1 MVPLEVR
8 RYGDRL
14 RAAPIVERQSLRRR
28 PDEGP
33 DVLLDDDRLLCKA
46 AVSDAMTHSATLL
59 PEIERLLKDAGL
71 TFADIDLFAASAGPG
86 SFTGV
91 RIGAATL
98 KGIAFGR
105 NKPCCAVS
113 ALEALAY
120 NLRKTDGIVCA
131 LMDARRGQFY
141 TATFAVADGK
151 VTRLSPDE
159 AKSGEE
165 IAASLDAYPH
175 VPLVGDGA
183 AVALPFFD
191 GFRTSHDVSKIHV
204 IDYDEMKPLVD
215 MKDIEDFR
223 ARALNPEHPVQ
234 MGTAQN
240 GDIYFQNRE
249 AANKYDEAVPG
260 IVKTMMEKV
269 SKLTGRK
276 YEIYQYYGAPD
287 AE

>member
-1 MVPLEVR
+1 MRILALDSTAKV
-8 RYGDRL
+8 
-14 RAAPIVERQSLRRR
+14 AAAA
-28 PDEGP
+28 
-33 DVLLDDDRLLCKA
+33 LLNDDRLLCKA
-46 AVSDAMTHSATLL
+46 AAPDAMTHSATLL

-71 TFADIDLFAASAGPG
+71 GFADIDLFAASAGPG

-141 TATFAVADGK
+141 TATFAVTDSV

-165 IAASLDAYPH
+165 IAASLAAYPH
-175 VPLVGDGA
+175 VTLVGDGA

-191 GFRTSHDVSKIHV
+191 GLPVELCPEEKRLADGESVGLAAYAMYRAGKTVS
-204 IDYDEMKPLVD
+204 DA
-215 MKDIEDFR
+215 DFAPVYLR
-223 ARALNPEHPVQ
+223 LPQAERERLEKEKTAAR
-234 MGTAQN
+234 
-240 GDIYFQNRE
+240 
-249 AANKYDEAVPG
+249 
-260 IVKTMMEKV
+260 
-269 SKLTGRK
+269 
-276 YEIYQYYGAPD
+276 
-287 AE
+287 

>member
-1 MVPLEVR
+1 MRILALDSTAKV
-8 RYGDRL
+8 
-14 RAAPIVERQSLRRR
+14 AAAA
-28 PDEGP
+28 
-33 DVLLDDDRLLCKA
+33 LLNDDRLLCKA
-46 AVSDAMTHSATLL
+46 AAPDAMTHSATLL

-71 TFADIDLFAASAGPG
+71 GFADIDLFAASAGPG

-120 NLRKTDGIVCA
+120 NLRRTDGIVCA

-141 TATFAVADGK
+141 TATFAVTDSV

-165 IAASLDAYPH
+165 IAASLAAYPH
-175 VPLVGDGA
+175 VTLVGDGA

-191 GFRTSHDVSKIHV
+191 GLPVELCPEEKRLADGESVGLAAYAMYRAGKTVSDADFAPVYLRLPQAERERLEKEKTARKATSCK
-204 IDYDEMKPLVD
+204 
-215 MKDIEDFR
+215 
-223 ARALNPEHPVQ
+223 
-234 MGTAQN
+234 
-240 GDIYFQNRE
+240 
-249 AANKYDEAVPG
+249 
-260 IVKTMMEKV
+260 
-269 SKLTGRK
+269 
-276 YEIYQYYGAPD
+276 
-287 AE
+287 

>member
-1 MVPLEVR
+1 MLILAFETS
-8 RYGDRL
+8 
-14 RAAPIVERQSLRRR
+14 A
-28 PDEGP
+28 
-33 DVLLDDDRLLCKA
+33 KA
-46 AVSDAMTHSATLL
+46 ASVALMHDGKLLGESYQNTGLTHSQTLMVMAQ
-59 PEIERLLKDAGL
+59 ELLEQCGIAVSQLG
-71 TFADIDLFAASAGPG
+71 AVAVANGPG

-120 NLRKTDGIVCA
+120 NLRRTDGIVCA

-165 IAASLDAYPH
+165 IAASLAAYPH
-175 VPLVGDGA
+175 VTLVGDGA

-191 GFRTSHDVSKIHV
+191 GLPVELCPEENRLADGESVGLVAYAMYRAGRIVS
-204 IDYDEMKPLVD
+204 DA
-215 MKDIEDFR
+215 DFAPVYLR
-223 ARALNPEHPVQ
+223 LPQAERERLEKEKAAAR
-234 MGTAQN
+234 
-240 GDIYFQNRE
+240 
-249 AANKYDEAVPG
+249 
-260 IVKTMMEKV
+260 
-269 SKLTGRK
+269 
-276 YEIYQYYGAPD
+276 
-287 AE
+287 

>member
-1 MVPLEVR
+1 MRILALDSTAKV
-8 RYGDRL
+8 
-14 RAAPIVERQSLRRR
+14 AAAA
-28 PDEGP
+28 
-33 DVLLDDDRLLCKA
+33 LLDDDRLLCKV

-120 NLRKTDGIVCA
+120 NLRRTDGIVCA

-165 IAASLDAYPH
+165 IAASLAAYPH
-175 VPLVGDGA
+175 VTLVGDGA

-191 GFRTSHDVSKIHV
+191 GLPVELCPEENRLADGESVGLVAYAMYRAGRTVS
-204 IDYDEMKPLVD
+204 DA
-215 MKDIEDFR
+215 DFAPVYLR
-223 ARALNPEHPVQ
+223 LPQAERERLEKEKAAAR
-234 MGTAQN
+234 
-240 GDIYFQNRE
+240 
-249 AANKYDEAVPG
+249 
-260 IVKTMMEKV
+260 
-269 SKLTGRK
+269 
-276 YEIYQYYGAPD
+276 
-287 AE
+287 

>member
-1 MVPLEVR
+1 MRILALDSTAKV
-8 RYGDRL
+8 
-14 RAAPIVERQSLRRR
+14 AAAA
-28 PDEGP
+28 
-33 DVLLDDDRLLCKA
+33 LLNDDRLLCKA
-46 AVSDAMTHSATLL
+46 AAPDAMTHSATLL

-71 TFADIDLFAASAGPG
+71 GFADIDLFAASAGPG

-141 TATFAVADGK
+141 TATFAVTDSV

-165 IAASLDAYPH
+165 IAASLAAYPH
-175 VPLVGDGA
+175 VTLVGDGA

-191 GFRTSHDVSKIHV
+191 GLPVELCPEEKRLADGESVGLAAYAMYRAGKTASDA
-204 IDYDEMKPLVD
+204 
-215 MKDIEDFR
+215 DFAPVYLR
-223 ARALNPEHPVQ
+223 LPQAERERLEKEKTARKATPC
-234 MGTAQN
+234 
-240 GDIYFQNRE
+240 
-249 AANKYDEAVPG
+249 K
-260 IVKTMMEKV
+260 
-269 SKLTGRK
+269 
-276 YEIYQYYGAPD
+276 
-287 AE
+287 

>member
-1 MVPLEVR
+1 MKILALDSTAKV
-8 RYGDRL
+8 
-14 RAAPIVERQSLRRR
+14 AAAA
-28 PDEGP
+28 
-33 DVLLDDDRLLCKA
+33 LLDDDRLLCKA
-46 AVSDAMTHSATLL
+46 AGSDAMTHSATLL

-120 NLRKTDGIVCA
+120 NLRRTGGIVCA

-165 IAASLDAYPH
+165 IAASLAAYPH
-175 VPLVGDGA
+175 VTLVGDGA

-191 GFRTSHDVSKIHV
+191 GLPVEFCPEENRLADGESVGLVAYAMYRAGRTVS
-204 IDYDEMKPLVD
+204 DA
-215 MKDIEDFR
+215 DFAPVYLR
-223 ARALNPEHPVQ
+223 LPQAERERLEKEKAAAR
-234 MGTAQN
+234 
-240 GDIYFQNRE
+240 
-249 AANKYDEAVPG
+249 
-260 IVKTMMEKV
+260 
-269 SKLTGRK
+269 
-276 YEIYQYYGAPD
+276 
-287 AE
+287 

>member
-1 MVPLEVR
+1 MKILALDSTAKV
-8 RYGDRL
+8 
-14 RAAPIVERQSLRRR
+14 AAAA
-28 PDEGP
+28 
-33 DVLLDDDRLLCKA
+33 LLDDDRLLCKVA
-46 AVSDAMTHSATLL
+46 ESDAMTHSATLL

-120 NLRKTDGIVCA
+120 NLRRTDGIVCA

-151 VTRLSPDE
+151 ATRLSPDE

-165 IAASLDAYPH
+165 IAASLAAYPH
-175 VPLVGDGA
+175 VTLVGDGA

-191 GFRTSHDVSKIHV
+191 GLPVELCPEENRLADGESVGLVAYAMYRAGRTVS
-204 IDYDEMKPLVD
+204 DA
-215 MKDIEDFR
+215 DFAPVYLR
-223 ARALNPEHPVQ
+223 LPQAERERLEKEKTAAR
-234 MGTAQN
+234 
-240 GDIYFQNRE
+240 
-249 AANKYDEAVPG
+249 
-260 IVKTMMEKV
+260 
-269 SKLTGRK
+269 
-276 YEIYQYYGAPD
+276 
-287 AE
+287 

>member
-1 MVPLEVR
+1 MRILALDSTAKV
-8 RYGDRL
+8 
-14 RAAPIVERQSLRRR
+14 AAAA
-28 PDEGP
+28 
-33 DVLLDDDRLLCKA
+33 LLNDDRLLCKA
-46 AVSDAMTHSATLL
+46 AAPDAMTHSATLL

-71 TFADIDLFAASAGPG
+71 GFADIDLFAASAGPG

-141 TATFAVADGK
+141 TATFAVTDSV

-165 IAASLDAYPH
+165 IAASLAAYPH
-175 VPLVGDGA
+175 VTLVGDGA

-191 GFRTSHDVSKIHV
+191 GLPVELCPEEKRLADGESVGLAAYAMYRAGKTVSDADFAPVYLRLPQAERERLEKEKTARKATSCK
-204 IDYDEMKPLVD
+204 
-215 MKDIEDFR
+215 
-223 ARALNPEHPVQ
+223 
-234 MGTAQN
+234 
-240 GDIYFQNRE
+240 
-249 AANKYDEAVPG
+249 
-260 IVKTMMEKV
+260 
-269 SKLTGRK
+269 
-276 YEIYQYYGAPD
+276 
-287 AE
+287 

>member
-1 MVPLEVR
+1 MKILALDSTAKV
-8 RYGDRL
+8 
-14 RAAPIVERQSLRRR
+14 AAAA
-28 PDEGP
+28 
-33 DVLLDDDRLLCKA
+33 LLDDDRLLCKV

-120 NLRKTDGIVCA
+120 NLRRTDGIVCA

-165 IAASLDAYPH
+165 IAASLAAYPH
-175 VPLVGDGA
+175 VTLVGDGA

-191 GFRTSHDVSKIHV
+191 GLPVELCPEENRLADGESVGLVAYAMYRAGRTVS
-204 IDYDEMKPLVD
+204 DA
-215 MKDIEDFR
+215 DFAPVYLR
-223 ARALNPEHPVQ
+223 LPQAERERLEKEKTAAR
-234 MGTAQN
+234 
-240 GDIYFQNRE
+240 
-249 AANKYDEAVPG
+249 
-260 IVKTMMEKV
+260 
-269 SKLTGRK
+269 
-276 YEIYQYYGAPD
+276 
-287 AE
+287 

>member
-1 MVPLEVR
+1 MCIR
-8 RYGDRL
+8 DR
-14 RAAPIVERQSLRRR
+14 
-28 PDEGP
+28 
-33 DVLLDDDRLLCKA
+33 
-46 AVSDAMTHSATLL
+46 ATLL

-120 NLRKTDGIVCA
+120 NLRRTDGIVCA

-165 IAASLDAYPH
+165 IAASLAAYPH
-175 VPLVGDGA
+175 VTLVGDGA

-191 GFRTSHDVSKIHV
+191 GLPVELCPEENRLADGESVGLVAYAMYRAGRTVS
-204 IDYDEMKPLVD
+204 DA
-215 MKDIEDFR
+215 DFAPVYLR
-223 ARALNPEHPVQ
+223 LPQAERERLEKEKAAAR
-234 MGTAQN
+234 
-240 GDIYFQNRE
+240 
-249 AANKYDEAVPG
+249 
-260 IVKTMMEKV
+260 
-269 SKLTGRK
+269 
-276 YEIYQYYGAPD
+276 
-287 AE
+287 

>member
-1 MVPLEVR
+1 MKILALDSTAKV
-8 RYGDRL
+8 
-14 RAAPIVERQSLRRR
+14 AAAA
-28 PDEGP
+28 
-33 DVLLDDDRLLCKA
+33 LLDDDRLLCKV

-120 NLRKTDGIVCA
+120 NLRRTDGIVCA

-151 VTRLSPDE
+151 ATRLSPDE

-165 IAASLDAYPH
+165 IAASLAAYPH
-175 VPLVGDGA
+175 VTLVGDGA

-191 GFRTSHDVSKIHV
+191 GLPVELCPEENRLADGESVGLVAYAMYRAGRTVS
-204 IDYDEMKPLVD
+204 DA
-215 MKDIEDFR
+215 DFAPVYLR
-223 ARALNPEHPVQ
+223 LPQAERERLEKEKAAAR
-234 MGTAQN
+234 
-240 GDIYFQNRE
+240 
-249 AANKYDEAVPG
+249 
-260 IVKTMMEKV
+260 
-269 SKLTGRK
+269 
-276 YEIYQYYGAPD
+276 
-287 AE
+287 